1 MHFSYN
7 FFQHAQ
13 MKDASPRNLENNILN
28 NFLTIICIWT
38 NFFNYIKRE
47 EK

>member
-13 MKDASPRNLENNILN
+13 MKDASPRNLENNLLN
-28 NFLTIICIWT
+28 NLLINIFIWA
-38 NFFNYIKRE
+38 NFFTYIKRE